1 MRARWGERAMT
12 VAEKP
17 IVRQGVAG
25 RSAVSGSV
33 ATVFGCTGFLGR
45 YLVHKL
51 GADSSH
57 T

>member
-1 MRARWGERAMT
+1 MA

-17 IVRQGVAG
+17 IIRQGVAG

-51 GADSSH
+51 GADGFY
-57 T
+57 TVVK